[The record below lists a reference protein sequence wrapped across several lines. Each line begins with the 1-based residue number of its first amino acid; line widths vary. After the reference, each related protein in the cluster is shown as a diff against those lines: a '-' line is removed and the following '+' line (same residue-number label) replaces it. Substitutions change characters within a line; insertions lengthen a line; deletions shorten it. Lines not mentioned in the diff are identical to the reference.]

1 MPVWVSFSWTD
12 CNCYK
17 TNFVKSNTKI
27 KSYRNYENFDADIFD
42 KISAMDSK
50 TCFNYAGFQKD
61 DASNI
66 KAKLHIYDEEFNE
79 GNNAQITI
87 RNLLL

>member
-1 MPVWVSFSWTD
+1 
-12 CNCYK
+12 
-17 TNFVKSNTKI
+17 
-27 KSYRNYENFDADIFD
+27 
-42 KISAMDSK
+42 MDSK
-50 TCFNYAGFQKD
+50 TCFNYGGFQKD

>member
-1 MPVWVSFSWTD
+1 
-12 CNCYK
+12 
-17 TNFVKSNTKI
+17 
-27 KSYRNYENFDADIFD
+27 
-42 KISAMDSK
+42 MDSK
-50 TCFNYAGFQKD
+50 TCFNYGGFQKD

-87 RNLLL
+87 RNLYFRNKSVNCESSW